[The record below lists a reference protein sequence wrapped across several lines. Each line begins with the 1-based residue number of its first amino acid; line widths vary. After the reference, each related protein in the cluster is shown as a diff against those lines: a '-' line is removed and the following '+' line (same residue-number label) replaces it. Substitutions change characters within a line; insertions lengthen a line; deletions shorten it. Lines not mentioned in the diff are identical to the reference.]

1 MAPGASRLFYKPTGR
16 APLEINRLSCS
27 LVRFTTVI
35 TLPTI
40 RLYSHVNLQ
49 DRKEITL

>member
-1 MAPGASRLFYKPTGR
+1 MVPGPSHQVYKPTGQ

-35 TLPTI
+35 T
-40 RLYSHVNLQ
+40 SHVQPL
-49 DRKEITL
+49 DLTAS